1 MITSISS
8 LASSLKQYEIGVE
21 VSARLMKTAKDAVED
36 QGEAL
41 MKLLDSTKMI
51 ELSVNP
57 ELGSNIDIRG

>member
-41 MKLLDSTKMI
+41 MKVLDSTKMI

>member
-8 LASSLKQYEIGVE
+8 LASSLKKYEIGAE